1 MSFQKALYELAQ
13 FAAKADATR
22 RDMRV
27 SISFTDEGDRARFLL
42 ELKRELEPM
51 FHDSATLT
59 KPQGFTQVRFNNIDV
74 RILDA

>member
-1 MSFQKALYELAQ
+1 MSFQRALYELAQ
-13 FAAKADATR
+13 FAALADATR

-51 FHDSATLT
+51 FHDAATLT
-59 KPQGFTQVRFNNIDV
+59 KSRGFTQVRFNGIDV
-74 RILDA
+74 RILDV

>member
-1 MSFQKALYELAQ
+1 MSFQKAIYELAQ

-42 ELKRELEPM
+42 ELKREFEPM
-51 FHDSATLT
+51 FYDAATLT
-59 KPQGFTQVRFNNIDV
+59 EPRGFAQFRFNGIDV
-74 RILDA
+74 RILDV